1 MTELND
7 GGGDIRRYGNRPG
20 AVASLAAI
28 ASVIAASSCCLPILP
43 FVLGAGFAGASA
55 FLSAA
60 RPYLLVVS
68 ILFISYAF
76 YQARKAKKCRRRPSL
91 IATAL
96 LWMSTLFLLTSILF
110 PQVMANAAAN
120 MLAR

>member
-7 GGGDIRRYGNRPG
+7 GGGDVRRYGNHPG

-28 ASVIAASSCCLPILP
+28 ASVLAASSCCLPICRLYWARNLP
-43 FVLGAGFAGASA
+43 AHRRSFPW
-55 FLSAA
+55 
-60 RPYLLVVS
+60 RDRLLVLS
-68 ILFISYAF
+68 ILFISYGF
-76 YQARKAKKCRRRPSL
+76 HPARKAKKCRRRPSL

-96 LWMSTLFLLTSILF
+96 LCVSTVFVLTSIFF

>member
-1 MTELND
+1 MTELHD
-7 GGGDIRRYGNRPG
+7 GGDIRLFSNRRG
-20 AVASLAAI
+20 TVASLAAT
-28 ASVIAASSCCLPILP
+28 ASVLAASSCCLPILP

-55 FLSAA
+55 FLSVA

-68 ILFISYAF
+68 ILFISYGF
-76 YQARKAKKCRRRPSL
+76 YQARQAKKCRRQPSL

-96 LWMSTLFLLTSILF
+96 LWMSTLFLLTSIFF

>member
-7 GGGDIRRYGNRPG
+7 GSDDVWRHRNRRGIIANLA
-20 AVASLAAI
+20 AVASVL
-28 ASVIAASSCCLPILP
+28 AASSCCLPILP

-55 FLSAA
+55 FLSVA

-68 ILFISYAF
+68 ILFISYGF
-76 YQARKAKKCRRRPSL
+76 YQARQAKKCRRRPSL

-96 LWMSTLFLLTSILF
+96 LWVSTLFLLTSIFF

-120 MLAR
+120 MLPR